1 MSISRRIA
9 LTGLATLLLTAC
21 VGGGAN
27 FKTEY
32 DPLGTD
38 VTGGW
43 RLAEVRV
50 SVPDSLRVSEAETLL
65 PDADIVWREDPL
77 GDRHAQVATIMKN
90 AITLGAQGLRGSRR
104 VIIDVTVTRFHA
116 LTFRAEQSEAD
127 WGVHNIRFFARVLDA
142 STGAVLLD
150 TVDIRAELPALSGK
164 AMREARA
171 KGQTQK
177 KMITAHVARTIAGW
191 LGTGPDNRN
200 DFSRQGN

>member
-1 MSISRRIA
+1 MLMNRRFAIS
-9 LTGLATLLLTAC
+9 GLASFLLTAC
-21 VGGGAN
+21 VGGGGK
-27 FKTEY
+27 FMTEY
-32 DPLGTD
+32 TPLSPD
-38 VTGGW
+38 VTRAW
-43 RLAEVRV
+43 RLADVRV
-50 SVPDSLRVSEAETLL
+50 SVPESLSVSEAETLL
-65 PDADIVWREDPL
+65 PNADIVWREDPA
-77 GDRHAQVATIMKN
+77 GDRRAQVATIMKN
-90 AITLGAQGLRGSRR
+90 AITTGAQGLGGSRP

-127 WGVHNIRFFARVLDA
+127 WGVHNIRFDARVLDA

-177 KMITAHVARTIAGW
+177 KMISAHVARTIAGW
-191 LGTGPDNRN
+191 LGIGPDNRN